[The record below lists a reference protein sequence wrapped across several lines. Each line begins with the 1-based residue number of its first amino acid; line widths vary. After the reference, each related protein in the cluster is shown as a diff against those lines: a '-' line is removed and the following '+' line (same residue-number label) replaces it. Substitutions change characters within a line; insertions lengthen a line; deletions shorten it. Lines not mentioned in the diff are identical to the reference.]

1 MMDQQH
7 RWDVDDE
14 DERAGKLQIVKKDEA
29 NGFNSQRDNGSPL
42 MLLLAI
48 LAPIIGFIIY
58 AMIIGIW

>member
-1 MMDQQH
+1 MDQQH

-14 DERAGKLQIVKKDEA
+14 DERAGKLRIVKKDEA

>member
-1 MMDQQH
+1 MDQQH